1 MKSYPKLARW
11 ESRPYRMFVASQEC
25 FGCGIEGYS
34 QAAHEN
40 VNKAKGM
47 KASDERSFPLCC
59 TRPGKIGCHYEHDNC
74 IDQTKEQRDEDA
86 LVYVARMQARARK
99 AGWVLPSS
107 AATGFDADARSDAQI
122 EQEPTQSE
130 QT

>member
-40 VNKAKGM
+40 AGKGRGM
-47 KASDERSFPLCC
+47 KASDERTYPLCS
-59 TRPGKIGCHYEHDNC
+59 TRPGKIGCHVEHDQC
-74 IDQTKEQRDEDA
+74 IDQTRGQRDEDA

-99 AGWVLPSS
+99 AGWVLPSP
-107 AATGFDADARSDAQI
+107 AAPGFDEELSV
-122 EQEPTQSE
+122 ESTGEE
-130 QT
+130 G